1 MKRIFVGRQ
10 SQNLI
15 APRLLESM
23 YHMRCRQFAD
33 RLRWRVSVDSSG
45 RERDFYDLL
54 DPLYVLAADDD
65 GNCLGCLRLLPTN
78 GPNMLQ
84 DLFSDLASSELEC
97 NASVW
102 EVSRFAVAP
111 GESSACAAF
120 GPTATALLRVMVAEA
135 RSRRV
140 RALVGTTSTSIVRLL
155 GAFGFDVELLGPPV
169 LVDRTRS
176 VAFRLPLTEA
186 VTRRITGVVS

>member
-1 MKRIFVGRQ
+1 MKRIFVARK

-15 APRLLESM
+15 VPRLLESM
-23 YHMRCRQFAD
+23 FHMRRRQFAD
-33 RLRWRVSVDSSG
+33 RLRWRVDVDSSG
-45 RERDFYDLL
+45 RESDCYDLL
-54 DPLYVLAADDD
+54 DPLYVLAADGD
-65 GNCLGCLRLLPTN
+65 GSCVGRLRLLPTN

-84 DLFSDLASSELEC
+84 DLFSDLVTRELEC

-120 GPTATALLRVMVAEA
+120 GPTATALMRVMVAEA
-135 RSRRV
+135 RSQQIC
-140 RALVGTTSTSIVRLL
+140 ALVGATSTSIVRLL
-155 GAFGFDVELLGPPV
+155 GAFGFDVELLGAPAV
-169 LVDRTRS
+169 VYGTRS

-186 VTRRITGVVS
+186 VTTRITGAVS